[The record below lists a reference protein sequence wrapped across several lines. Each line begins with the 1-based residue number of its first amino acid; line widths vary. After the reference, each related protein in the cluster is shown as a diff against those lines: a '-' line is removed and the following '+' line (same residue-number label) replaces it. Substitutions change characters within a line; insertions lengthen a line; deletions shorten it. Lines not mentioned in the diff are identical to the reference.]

1 MSRCASERRQ
11 CRPYRGSACLI
22 LAVGIVGGI
31 TSEANAQTAPL
42 GQPTAASIIGQVPA
56 NSPLSTTKVDN
67 SPRFALVP
75 SVRTVYET
83 NTLGY
88 VEVRG
93 PRDNVRVT
101 PGLDLN
107 YRRQFGRV
115 ALGVSGSAGY
125 DFNSRFRYLNQRRID
140 FSGSAQAPVGAVC
153 SFRTQANYDTFR
165 YDLND
170 TQAQVGSVSTTQVY
184 GVSASCARGAGFSP
198 VGRFN
203 FRSLSSSRTHFFD
216 YKQYIG
222 NLGVAYAQPSIG
234 TVTLSGTVAK
244 LHRPFLIELTGV
256 NDDTDVYSLTLGLSR
271 SVSPRVRIS
280 ASGGI
285 TKADP
290 KRRGVAGFA
299 GASYNA
305 EVDWSPIPRFTVSGT
320 GIREVTNQNGISAT
334 YVIRENYGLSGTL
347 QVGGKSN
354 IRLSGNRSRSDYRG
368 EDLTPSLL
376 PVRVDRFSSVSS
388 SYSYNLSRRLRASV
402 SLSHRW
408 RKADNPLYDYTST
421 ALSSSIGANF

>member
-1 MSRCASERRQ
+1 M
-11 CRPYRGSACLI
+11 
-22 LAVGIVGGI
+22 LAVGIVGGVVGD
-31 TSEANAQTAPL
+31 AQAQTAPSA
-42 GQPTAASIIGQVPA
+42 QPVAASIVGQVSA
-56 NSPLSTTKVDN
+56 NSALSTAKVDN
-67 SPRFALVP
+67 SPRFSLVP

-101 PGLDLN
+101 PGVDLN
-107 YRRQFGRV
+107 YHRQFGRV

-125 DFNSRFRYLNQRRID
+125 DFNSRFRFLNQRRID
-140 FSGSAQAPVGAVC
+140 FSGSAQAPVGSVC
-153 SFRTQANYDTFR
+153 SFRAQANYDTFR

-170 TQAQVGSVSTTQVY
+170 TQAQVGSVSTTQFY
-184 GVSASCARGAGFSP
+184 GVGASCTRGAGFSP

-203 FRSLSSSRTHFFD
+203 YRSLSSSRSRFFN
-216 YKQYIG
+216 YKQYIS
-222 NLGVAYAQPSIG
+222 NLGIAYAQPSIG
-234 TVTLSGTVAK
+234 TVTLTGTVAQ
-244 LHRPFLIELTGV
+244 LRRPFLAELTGV
-256 NDDTDVYSLTLGLSR
+256 NDDTDVYSVTLGLNR

-280 ASGGI
+280 ASGGV

-290 KRRGVAGFA
+290 KRRSVAGFV
-299 GASYNA
+299 GASYNG
-305 EVDWSPIPRFTVSGT
+305 EIDWSPIPRFTLSGT
-320 GIREVTNQNGISAT
+320 GIREITNQNGISST
-334 YVIRENYGLSGTL
+334 YVVRESYGLSASL
-347 QVGGKSN
+347 KVGGKSSIN
-354 IRLSGNRSRSDYRG
+354 VSGNRSRSDYRG
-368 EDLTPSLL
+368 EDLTPTLV

-408 RKADNPLYDYTST
+408 RNADNPLYDYTST